1 MVPETYNFWDLH
13 VAIQDAMGWLDY
25 HLHCF
30 RIRRKHSSSVTT
42 IGIPFEEELY
52 DGGKPTLAGWE
63 IPIADYFDDV
73 GTTADYDYDF
83 GDGWQHDVLL
93 EGILLKEKGQKY
105 PQCIAGA
112 QACPPEDCGGVPG
125 YHQLLEVLSDP
136 NDDEYDEMVAWLGEK
151 YDPQE
156 FMPEKIKF
164 DNPKKRLKKALS
176 EH

>member
-1 MVPETYNFWDLH
+1 MADRVYQFKITMKDITPVIWRRIVVPETYNFWDLH

-83 GDGWQHDVLL
+83 GDG
-93 EGILLKEKGQKY
+93 
-105 PQCIAGA
+105 
-112 QACPPEDCGGVPG
+112 
-125 YHQLLEVLSDP
+125 
-136 NDDEYDEMVAWLGEK
+136 
-151 YDPQE
+151 
-156 FMPEKIKF
+156 
-164 DNPKKRLKKALS
+164 
-176 EH
+176 